1 MQGKT
6 RLPTIRGWEV
16 MCNETRME
24 ALQNLV
30 DDAVDKEQTRIVGII
45 LHRMPRSRLR
55 RNIINEIKW
64 K

>member
-1 MQGKT
+1 
-6 RLPTIRGWEV
+6 

-30 DDAVDKEQTRIVGII
+30 DDAVDKEQTRIIGII
-45 LHRMPRSRLR
+45 MHRMPRSRLR